1 MLSDHLSSFHWD
13 SDNRYRKRQ
22 MTLKQELERLNDE
35 QAVEIFKALSNQTR
49 VSILQM
55 LKDPYSHFS
64 PQAHIIVDEG
74 FEGGVCVGDIRSKA
88 GISQS
93 TTSQY
98 LSILLQSGLV
108 EIKRIGQWT
117 YYRRNEETIK
127 KFEKYIGTKI

>member
-1 MLSDHLSSFHWD
+1 
-13 SDNRYRKRQ
+13 
-22 MTLKQELERLNDE
+22 
-35 QAVEIFKALSNQTR
+35 
-49 VSILQM
+49 M
-55 LKDPYSHFS
+55 LKDPDSHFS
-64 PQAHIIVDEG
+64 PQTHIIADEG
-74 FEGGVCVGDIRSKA
+74 FKGGVCVGDIRNKA

>member
-1 MLSDHLSSFHWD
+1 
-13 SDNRYRKRQ
+13 

-55 LKDPYSHFS
+55 LKDPDRHFL
-64 PQAHIIVDEG
+64 PQAHIIADEG

-98 LSILLQSGLV
+98 LSILLQSRLV
-108 EIKRIGQWT
+108 EMKRIGQWT